1 MLWKRNLHFVPLIII
16 QALWFVKR
24 GTSGAFEEAVWY
36 TRDGDTMKKLFVCL
50 LALLVSCAGPV
61 SQTAEEAT
69 PEQVMLIPTGEEM
82 RDEMREA
89 RIKEAVAPIA
99 AHYLEQGGGDVS
111 YYLNAVD
118 WDEPVVYNVHFMDPA
133 SVMKIYI
140 LARVTEGIADGSI
153 DRNESYVMDAGNVA
167 EGSGDLQFEPYG
179 SSFTVGELVREMMRK
194 SDNTAT
200 NMLIDVV
207 GGIEEMHES
216 VARWGL
222 EDTLYGSKFVGPSV
236 VIGPR
241 YNQTSA
247 ADVGKLLTRIAR
259 GEFLGGAWDASIIE
273 EMSHTENDTKIA
285 ARLPEGVTVAHKTG
299 ELEGLE
305 HDAGI
310 LTTDADTYILVIF
323 MDEGSNDDFIERI
336 AGFSEDAMKKILEIE
351 ASEEE

>member
-1 MLWKRNLHFVPLIII
+1 
-16 QALWFVKR
+16 
-24 GTSGAFEEAVWY
+24 
-36 TRDGDTMKKLFVCL
+36 MKKLLVCL
-50 LALLVSCAGPV
+50 LVFLVSCQAPV
-61 SQTAEEAT
+61 AETTEEAT
-69 PEQVMLIPTGEEM
+69 PEQVMLVPTDEEI
-82 RDEMREA
+82 DPEMREA

-99 AHYLEQGGGDVS
+99 ARYLEHGGGDVS

-118 WDEPVVYNVHFMDPA
+118 WAEPVVYNVHSMDPA
-133 SVMKIYI
+133 SVMKIYV
-140 LARVTEGIADGSI
+140 LARVTEGIADGTI
-153 DRNESYVMDAGNVA
+153 ERNETHIMDATNVA

-179 SSFTVGELVREMMRK
+179 SSYTVGELVREMMRK

-207 GGIEEMHES
+207 GGVEEMHES
-216 VARWGL
+216 VERWGL

-247 ADVGKLLTRIAR
+247 ADVGELLTRIAR

-273 EMSHTENDTKIA
+273 EMTHTENDSKIA
-285 ARLPEGVTVAHKTG
+285 ERLPAGVTVAHKTG

-305 HDAGI
+305 HDAAI

-351 ASEEE
+351 TSEDE

>member
-1 MLWKRNLHFVPLIII
+1 
-16 QALWFVKR
+16 
-24 GTSGAFEEAVWY
+24 
-36 TRDGDTMKKLFVCL
+36 MKKVLVCL
-50 LALLVSCAGPV
+50 LVFLVSCQGPV
-61 SQTAEEAT
+61 AETTEEAG
-69 PEQVMLIPTGEEM
+69 PEQVMLMATGEE
-82 RDEMREA
+82 RNPEMREA

-99 AHYLEQGGGDVS
+99 TRYLEQGGGDVS

-118 WDEPVVYNVHFMDPA
+118 WDEPVVYNVHSMDPA
-133 SVMKIYI
+133 SVMKIYV

-153 DRNESYVMDAGNVA
+153 DRNETHVMDATNVA

-179 SSFTVGELVREMMRK
+179 SSYTVGELVREMMRK
-194 SDNTAT
+194 SDNTAS
-200 NMLIDVV
+200 NMLIDIV
-207 GGIEEMHES
+207 GGVDKMNES

-241 YNQTSA
+241 YNQTSV
-247 ADVGKLLTRIAR
+247 ADVGELLTRIAR
-259 GEFLGGAWDASIIE
+259 GEFLGVAWDASIIE
-273 EMSHTENDTKIA
+273 EMTHTENDSKIA

-305 HDAGI
+305 HDAAI

>member
-1 MLWKRNLHFVPLIII
+1 
-16 QALWFVKR
+16 
-24 GTSGAFEEAVWY
+24 
-36 TRDGDTMKKLFVCL
+36 MKKVLVCL
-50 LALLVSCAGPV
+50 LVFLVSCGGPV
-61 SQTAEEAT
+61 AETTEEAG
-69 PEQVMLIPTGEEM
+69 PEQVMLMATGEE
-82 RDEMREA
+82 RNPEMREA

-99 AHYLEQGGGDVS
+99 TRYLEQGGGDVA

-118 WDEPVVYNVHFMDPA
+118 WDEPVVYNVHSMDPA

-140 LARVTEGIADGSI
+140 LARVTEGIADGTI
-153 DRNESYVMDAGNVA
+153 DRNEMHVMDAANIA

-179 SSFTVGELVREMMRK
+179 SSYTVGELVREMMRK
-194 SDNTAT
+194 SDNTAS
-200 NMLIDVV
+200 NMLIDIV
-207 GGIEEMHES
+207 GGVDKMNES

-241 YNQTSA
+241 YNQTSV
-247 ADVGKLLTRIAR
+247 ADVGELLTRIAR

-273 EMSHTENDTKIA
+273 EMTHTENDSKIA

-305 HDAGI
+305 HDAAI

>member
-1 MLWKRNLHFVPLIII
+1 
-16 QALWFVKR
+16 
-24 GTSGAFEEAVWY
+24 
-36 TRDGDTMKKLFVCL
+36 MKKVLVCL
-50 LALLVSCAGPV
+50 LVFLVSCQGPV
-61 SQTAEEAT
+61 AETTEEAT
-69 PEQVMLIPTGEEM
+69 PESMMLMATGEE
-82 RDEMREA
+82 RNPEMREA

-99 AHYLEQGGGDVS
+99 TRYLEQGGGDVA

-118 WDEPVVYNVHFMDPA
+118 WDEPVVYNVHSMDPA

-140 LARVTEGIADGSI
+140 LARVTEGIADGTI
-153 DRNESYVMDAGNVA
+153 DRNEMHVMDAANIA

-179 SSFTVGELVREMMRK
+179 SSYTVGELVREMMRK
-194 SDNTAT
+194 SDNTAS
-200 NMLIDVV
+200 NMLIDIV
-207 GGIEEMHES
+207 GGVDKMNES

-241 YNQTSA
+241 YNQTSV
-247 ADVGKLLTRIAR
+247 ADVGEFLTRIAR

-273 EMSHTENDTKIA
+273 EMTHTENDSKIA

-305 HDAGI
+305 HDAAI

-336 AGFSEDAMKKILEIE
+336 AGFSEDAMKIILEIE
-351 ASEEE
+351 TSEEE

>member
-1 MLWKRNLHFVPLIII
+1 
-16 QALWFVKR
+16 
-24 GTSGAFEEAVWY
+24 
-36 TRDGDTMKKLFVCL
+36 MKKLLVCL
-50 LALLVSCAGPV
+50 LVLLVSCQGPV
-61 SQTAEEAT
+61 AETTEEAT
-69 PEQVMLIPTGEEM
+69 PEQVMLIPTGEEIHP
-82 RDEMREA
+82 EMREA

-99 AHYLEQGGGDVS
+99 ARYLEHGGGDVS

-118 WDEPVVYNVHFMDPA
+118 WAEPVVYNIHSMDPA
-133 SVMKIYI
+133 SVMKIYV
-140 LARVTEGIADGSI
+140 LARVTEGIADGTI
-153 DRNESYVMDAGNVA
+153 ERNDTHIMDATNVA

-179 SSFTVGELVREMMRK
+179 SSYTVGQLVREMMRK

-207 GGIEEMHES
+207 GGVEEMHES
-216 VARWGL
+216 VERWGL

-259 GEFLGGAWDASIIE
+259 GEFLGGAWDESIIE
-273 EMSHTENDTKIA
+273 EMTHTENDSKIA
-285 ARLPEGVTVAHKTG
+285 ARLPAGVTVAHKTG

-305 HDAGI
+305 HDAAI

-351 ASEEE
+351 TSEDE

>member
-1 MLWKRNLHFVPLIII
+1 
-16 QALWFVKR
+16 
-24 GTSGAFEEAVWY
+24 
-36 TRDGDTMKKLFVCL
+36 MKKLLVCL
-50 LALLVSCAGPV
+50 LVFLVSCQAPV
-61 SQTAEEAT
+61 AETTEEAT
-69 PEQVMLIPTGEEM
+69 PEQVMLVPTGEEI
-82 RDEMREA
+82 DPEMREA

-99 AHYLEQGGGDVS
+99 ALYLEHGGGDVS

-118 WDEPVVYNVHFMDPA
+118 WAEPVIYNIHSMDPA
-133 SVMKIYI
+133 SVMKIYV
-140 LARVTEGIADGSI
+140 LARVTEGIADGTI
-153 DRNESYVMDAGNVA
+153 ERNDAHIMDATNVA

-179 SSFTVGELVREMMRK
+179 SSYTVGQLVREMMRK

-207 GGIEEMHES
+207 GGVEEMHES
-216 VARWGL
+216 VERWGL

-247 ADVGKLLTRIAR
+247 ADVGELLTRIAR

-273 EMSHTENDTKIA
+273 EMTYTENDSKIA
-285 ARLPEGVTVAHKTG
+285 ARLPAGVTVANKTG

-305 HDAGI
+305 HDAAI

-323 MDEGSNDDFIERI
+323 MDEGSNDVFIERI
-336 AGFSEDAMKKILEIE
+336 AGFSEDVMKKILEIE

>member
-1 MLWKRNLHFVPLIII
+1 
-16 QALWFVKR
+16 
-24 GTSGAFEEAVWY
+24 
-36 TRDGDTMKKLFVCL
+36 MKKVLVCL
-50 LALLVSCAGPV
+50 LVFLVSCAGPASETV
-61 SQTAEEAT
+61 EEAT
-69 PEQVMLIPTGEEM
+69 PEPMMLVATGEET
-82 RDEMREA
+82 DVTMREA

-99 AHYLEQGGGDVS
+99 ARYLEHGGGDVS

-118 WDEPVVYNVHFMDPA
+118 WDEPVFYNVHSMDPA

-140 LARVTEGIADGSI
+140 LARVTEGIADGTI
-153 DRNESYVMDAGNVA
+153 DRNETYTMDAANIA
-167 EGSGDLQFEPYG
+167 EGSGDLQYEVYG
-179 SSFTVGELVREMMRK
+179 SKYTVGELVREMMRK
-194 SDNTAT
+194 SDNTAS
-200 NMLIDVV
+200 NMLIDIV
-207 GGIEEMHES
+207 GGVDKMNES

-241 YNQTSA
+241 YNQTSV
-247 ADVGKLLTRIAR
+247 ADVGEFLTRIAR

-273 EMSHTENDTKIA
+273 EMTHTENDSKIA

-305 HDAGI
+305 HDAAI

-336 AGFSEDAMKKILEIE
+336 AGFSEDAMKIILEIE
-351 ASEEE
+351 TSEEE

>member
-1 MLWKRNLHFVPLIII
+1 
-16 QALWFVKR
+16 
-24 GTSGAFEEAVWY
+24 
-36 TRDGDTMKKLFVCL
+36 MKKLLVCL
-50 LALLVSCAGPV
+50 LVFLVSCQAPV
-61 SQTAEEAT
+61 AETPEEAT
-69 PEQVMLIPTGEEM
+69 PEQVMLVPTGEEI
-82 RDEMREA
+82 DPEMREA

-99 AHYLEQGGGDVS
+99 ARYLEQGGGDVS

-118 WDEPVVYNVHFMDPA
+118 WAEPVVYNVHSMDPA
-133 SVMKIYI
+133 SVMKIYV
-140 LARVTEGIADGSI
+140 LARVTEGIADGTI
-153 DRNESYVMDAGNVA
+153 ERNETHIMDATNVA

-179 SSFTVGELVREMMRK
+179 SSYTVVELVREMMRK

-207 GGIEEMHES
+207 GGVEEMHES
-216 VARWGL
+216 VERWGL

-247 ADVGKLLTRIAR
+247 ADVGELLTRIAR

-273 EMSHTENDTKIA
+273 EMTHTENDSKIA
-285 ARLPEGVTVAHKTG
+285 ARLPAGVTVAHKTG

-305 HDAGI
+305 HDAAI

-351 ASEEE
+351 TSEDE

>member
-1 MLWKRNLHFVPLIII
+1 
-16 QALWFVKR
+16 
-24 GTSGAFEEAVWY
+24 
-36 TRDGDTMKKLFVCL
+36 MKKVLVCL
-50 LALLVSCAGPV
+50 LVFLVSCAGPA
-61 SQTAEEAT
+61 SETAEEAT
-69 PEQVMLIPTGEEM
+69 PEPMMLVATGEET
-82 RDEMREA
+82 DVTMREA

-99 AHYLEQGGGDVS
+99 ARYLEHGGGDVS

-118 WDEPVVYNVHFMDPA
+118 WDEPVFYNVHSMDPA

-140 LARVTEGIADGSI
+140 LARVTEGIADGTI
-153 DRNESYVMDAGNVA
+153 DRNETYTMDAANIA
-167 EGSGDLQFEPYG
+167 EGSGDLQYEVYG
-179 SSFTVGELVREMMRK
+179 SKYTVGELVRELMRK
-194 SDNTAT
+194 SDNTAS
-200 NMLIDVV
+200 NMLIDIV
-207 GGIEEMHES
+207 GGVDKMNES

-241 YNQTSA
+241 YNQTSV
-247 ADVGKLLTRIAR
+247 ADVGEFLTRIAR

-273 EMSHTENDTKIA
+273 EMTHTENDSKIA

-305 HDAGI
+305 HDAAI

-336 AGFSEDAMKKILEIE
+336 AGFSEDAMKIILEIE
-351 ASEEE
+351 TSEEE

>member
-1 MLWKRNLHFVPLIII
+1 
-16 QALWFVKR
+16 
-24 GTSGAFEEAVWY
+24 
-36 TRDGDTMKKLFVCL
+36 MKKVLVCL
-50 LALLVSCAGPV
+50 LVFLVSCAGPA
-61 SQTAEEAT
+61 SETAEEAT
-69 PEQVMLIPTGEEM
+69 PEPMMLVATGEET
-82 RDEMREA
+82 DVTMREA

-99 AHYLEQGGGDVS
+99 ARYLEHGGGDVS

-118 WDEPVVYNVHFMDPA
+118 WDEPVFYNVHSMDPA

-140 LARVTEGIADGSI
+140 LARVTEGIADGTI
-153 DRNESYVMDAGNVA
+153 DRNETYTMDAANIA
-167 EGSGDLQFEPYG
+167 EGSGDLQYEVYG
-179 SSFTVGELVREMMRK
+179 SKYTVGELVREMMRK
-194 SDNTAT
+194 SDNTAS
-200 NMLIDVV
+200 NMLIDIV
-207 GGIEEMHES
+207 GGVDKMNES

-241 YNQTSA
+241 YNQTSV
-247 ADVGKLLTRIAR
+247 ADVGEFLTRIAR

-273 EMSHTENDTKIA
+273 EMTHTENDSKIA

-305 HDAGI
+305 HDAAI

-336 AGFSEDAMKKILEIE
+336 AGFSEDAMKIILEIE
-351 ASEEE
+351 TSEEE

>member
-1 MLWKRNLHFVPLIII
+1 
-16 QALWFVKR
+16 
-24 GTSGAFEEAVWY
+24 
-36 TRDGDTMKKLFVCL
+36 MKKVLMCL
-50 LALLVSCAGPV
+50 LVFLVSCQGPV
-61 SQTAEEAT
+61 AETTEEAG
-69 PEQVMLIPTGEEM
+69 PEQVMLVSTGEE
-82 RDEMREA
+82 RNPEMREA

-99 AHYLEQGGGDVS
+99 TRYLEQGGGDVS

-118 WDEPVVYNVHFMDPA
+118 WDEPVVYNVHSMDPA
-133 SVMKIYI
+133 SVMKIYV

-153 DRNESYVMDAGNVA
+153 DRNETHVMDATNVA

-179 SSFTVGELVREMMRK
+179 SSYTVGELVREMMRK
-194 SDNTAT
+194 SDNTAS
-200 NMLIDVV
+200 NMLIDIV
-207 GGIEEMHES
+207 GGVDKMNES

-241 YNQTSA
+241 YNQTSV
-247 ADVGKLLTRIAR
+247 ADVGEFLTRIAR

-273 EMSHTENDTKIA
+273 EMTHTENDSKIA

-305 HDAGI
+305 HDAAI

-351 ASEEE
+351 RADAKQ

>member
-1 MLWKRNLHFVPLIII
+1 
-16 QALWFVKR
+16 
-24 GTSGAFEEAVWY
+24 
-36 TRDGDTMKKLFVCL
+36 MKKVLVCL
-50 LALLVSCAGPV
+50 LVFLVSCQGPV
-61 SQTAEEAT
+61 AETTEEAG
-69 PEQVMLIPTGEEM
+69 PEQVMLMATGEE
-82 RDEMREA
+82 RNPEMREA

-99 AHYLEQGGGDVS
+99 TRYLEQGGGDVS

-118 WDEPVVYNVHFMDPA
+118 WDEPVVYNVHSMDPA
-133 SVMKIYI
+133 SVMKIYV

-153 DRNESYVMDAGNVA
+153 DRNETHVMDATNVA

-179 SSFTVGELVREMMRK
+179 SSYTVGELVREMMRK
-194 SDNTAT
+194 SDNTAS
-200 NMLIDVV
+200 NMLIDIV
-207 GGIEEMHES
+207 GGVDKMNES

-241 YNQTSA
+241 YNQTSV
-247 ADVGKLLTRIAR
+247 ADVGEFLTRIAR

-273 EMSHTENDTKIA
+273 EMTHTENDSKIA

-305 HDAGI
+305 HDAAI

-336 AGFSEDAMKKILEIE
+336 AGFSEDAMKIILEIE
-351 ASEEE
+351 TSEEE

>member
-1 MLWKRNLHFVPLIII
+1 
-16 QALWFVKR
+16 
-24 GTSGAFEEAVWY
+24 
-36 TRDGDTMKKLFVCL
+36 MKKVLVCL
-50 LALLVSCAGPV
+50 LVFLVSCQGPV
-61 SQTAEEAT
+61 AETTEEAG
-69 PEQVMLIPTGEEM
+69 PEQVMLMATGEE
-82 RDEMREA
+82 RNPEMREA

-99 AHYLEQGGGDVS
+99 TRYLEQGGGDVS

-118 WDEPVVYNVHFMDPA
+118 WDEPVVYNVHSMDPA
-133 SVMKIYI
+133 SVMKIYV

-153 DRNESYVMDAGNVA
+153 DRNETHVMDATNVA

-179 SSFTVGELVREMMRK
+179 SSYTVGELVREMMRK
-194 SDNTAT
+194 SDNTAS
-200 NMLIDVV
+200 NMLIDIV
-207 GGIEEMHES
+207 GGVDKMNES

-241 YNQTSA
+241 YNQTSV
-247 ADVGKLLTRIAR
+247 ADVGELLTRIAR

-273 EMSHTENDTKIA
+273 EMTHTENDSKIA

-305 HDAGI
+305 HDAAI